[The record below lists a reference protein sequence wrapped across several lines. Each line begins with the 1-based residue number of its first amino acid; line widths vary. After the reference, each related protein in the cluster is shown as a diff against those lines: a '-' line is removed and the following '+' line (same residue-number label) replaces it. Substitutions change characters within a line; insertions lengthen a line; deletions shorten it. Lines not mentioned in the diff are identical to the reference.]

1 MNQMLNYV
9 HIVFPDFAIEFSF
22 SNEVELKCILILTYW
37 QGPLDEGFA
46 DQAQLPS
53 F

>member
-9 HIVFPDFAIEFSF
+9 HIVFPDFAMEFSF
-22 SNEVELKCILILTYW
+22 SNEVELKFILILTYW
-37 QGPLDEGFA
+37 QGPLNEGFA